1 MILKYESEIKMEVIR
16 MAHDFTI
23 RVPNGIWSKRYYE
36 KVTEDAIAIHHEYI
50 EKEEYKGIPDDQAF
64 FFGYA
69 NGIFYKVFNCEVCD
83 NGYSGDGSMFLIS
96 YGLAVKALKTAIEE
110 FYKLNYPDPTRI
122 DDIKNFYERMKK
134 DYKNVKYFEIIFS

>member
-1 MILKYESEIKMEVIR
+1 

-36 KVTEDAIAIHHEYI
+36 KVTEDATTIYYDYI

-69 NGIFYKVFNCEVCD
+69 DGIFYRAFNYEACD
-83 NGYSGDGSMFLIS
+83 NGYSGNGSVFLVP
-96 YGLAVKALKTAIEE
+96 YDLAVKALKTAIDE